1 MIVKLDEANKLNE
14 TLKNQISSQV
24 DKIKSKEEQ
33 LSEFK
38 VEVEKLFSVKSID
51 EPNSKDIYI
60 YIPPFKKNNEE
71 ELKANIVKI
80 DKGKKIYVDTVIS
93 KPMSKSSPR
102 LQENMNLSSLVIIIM
117 LLVILGQIVL
127 S

>member
-1 MIVKLDEANKLNE
+1 MNLKLKLKNYLVSSLLMSL
-14 TLKNQISSQV
+14 TLKRYIY
-24 DKIKSKEEQ
+24 
-33 LSEFK
+33 
-38 VEVEKLFSVKSID
+38 
-51 EPNSKDIYI
+51 IYI

-71 ELKANIVKI
+71 ELKANIAKI
-80 DKGKKIYVDTVIS
+80 DKGKKLYVDTEIS

>member
-1 MIVKLDEANKLNE
+1 MSL
-14 TLKNQISSQV
+14 TLKRYIY
-24 DKIKSKEEQ
+24 IY
-33 LSEFK
+33 
-38 VEVEKLFSVKSID
+38 
-51 EPNSKDIYI
+51 IYI

-71 ELKANIVKI
+71 ELKANIAKI
-80 DKGKKIYVDTVIS
+80 DKGKKIYVDTEIS